1 MAKNK
6 EPKALKKGKASF
18 NLIGRVKRT
27 DKSFNLN
34 NTYDSGWTDNSMY
47 IGVDC
52 GNGNVVYSEMRSG
65 FFPDNESTIRAY
77 SKDDK
82 DENGKSKSVEIAWED
97 RLDESILDTVADT
110 SLITVGVEKDV
121 HGKTVYKKF
130 LQAYDA
136 VEYLDEYLEDNVV
149 VNVKGNLGYS
159 EYDGNVSVKK
169 DITSIVLSKVEDE
182 NDFKATFSQTILIE
196 PKCIGKTLEEK
207 GTIELDAYVVDYVGK
222 PKVDGKKV
230 EVKKN
235 VVFPK
240 TFEIEINENHIN
252 VEIDDKLLKTKETVL
267 CSDSSG
273 GWRSKIKEIKPISS
287 DFQVEADELINR
299 IEELKNNAQIWQATG
314 GTHVAGIVY
323 KNNFIVKED
332 VSRHVAVDKVIG
344 YGILH
349 NYDLSNSYVIYSG
362 RMPADMVIKIVR
374 AGIPVL
380 ASNAAPAYSGCET
393 AKKGNV
399 TLVGFLRGQRFNVYN
414 NKNRII
420 F

>member
-1 MAKNK
+1 MKQIMEEKAQNYKN
-6 EPKALKKGKASF
+6 GKI
-18 NLIGRVKRT
+18 NYVTEKVVK
-27 DKSFNLN
+27 D
-34 NTYDSGWTDNSMY
+34 
-47 IGVDC
+47 
-52 GNGNVVYSEMRSG
+52 
-65 FFPDNESTIRAY
+65 STITLTINNEISRNLSAIEDSLEEFAVGY
-77 SKDDK
+77 LFN
-82 DENGKSKSVEIAWED
+82 ENMVKS
-97 RLDESILDTVADT
+97 
-110 SLITVGVEKDV
+110 
-121 HGKTVYKKF
+121 
-130 LQAYDA
+130 
-136 VEYLDEYLEDNVV
+136 LED
-149 VNVKGNLGYS
+149 
-159 EYDGNVSVKK
+159 
-169 DITSIVLSKVEDE
+169 
-182 NDFKATFSQTILIE
+182 IE
-196 PKCIGKTLEEK
+196 K
-207 GTIELDAYVVDYVGK
+207 
-222 PKVDGKKV
+222 
-230 EVKKN
+230 
-235 VVFPK
+235 
-240 TFEIEINENHIN
+240 IEINENHIN

-380 ASNAAPAYSGCET
+380 ASNAAPTYSGCET

>member
-1 MAKNK
+1 MKQITEEKAQNYKN
-6 EPKALKKGKASF
+6 GKL
-18 NLIGRVKRT
+18 NYVTEKVVK
-27 DKSFNLN
+27 D
-34 NTYDSGWTDNSMY
+34 
-47 IGVDC
+47 
-52 GNGNVVYSEMRSG
+52 
-65 FFPDNESTIRAY
+65 STITLTI
-77 SKDDK
+77 
-82 DENGKSKSVEIAWED
+82 NNEISRSLSAIED
-97 RLDESILDTVADT
+97 S
-110 SLITVGVEKDV
+110 
-121 HGKTVYKKF
+121 
-130 LQAYDA
+130 
-136 VEYLDEYLEDNVV
+136 
-149 VNVKGNLGYS
+149 
-159 EYDGNVSVKK
+159 
-169 DITSIVLSKVEDE
+169 
-182 NDFKATFSQTILIE
+182 
-196 PKCIGKTLEEK
+196 LEEFAVGYLFNENMVK
-207 GTIELDAYVVDYVGK
+207 SIDDIEK
-222 PKVDGKKV
+222 
-230 EVKKN
+230 
-235 VVFPK
+235 
-240 TFEIEINENHIN
+240 IEINENHIN

-349 NYDLSNSYVIYSG
+349 DYDLSNSYIIYSG

-374 AGIPVL
+374 SGIPVL
-380 ASNAAPAYSGCET
+380 ASNAAPTYSGCET